1 MKVLDGFQD
10 AYGAYFTPPL
20 HAGLRSG
27 RYYGIP
33 ASVIGNTAIAA
44 DTIYWTPVLVPER
57 TTIIELGCN
66 VVTTGT
72 ATLASL
78 GLYRLG
84 AGVLTAMALPTEF
97 SVTST
102 GSKAATVSV
111 VADPGVYFIGIVV
124 NGTVTISTATPSGPS
139 GPAGI
144 YGGMHGAATPTAA
157 GSTDIGLTT
166 SYTYA
171 ALPSP
176 TYALSNTVYGGII
189 VPHLTYRI

>member
-10 AYGAYFTPPL
+10 AYNVHLSPPL

-27 RYYGIP
+27 RYYGVP
-33 ASVIGNTAIAA
+33 AAVINNAA
-44 DTIYWTPVLVPER
+44 LAGDTIYWTPVFVPER
-57 TTIIELGCN
+57 TTIVELGCN

-72 ATLASL
+72 ATLARL
-78 GLYRLG
+78 GMYRLG
-84 AGVLTAMALPTEF
+84 AGTLTAVALPTEF
-97 SVTST
+97 SVST
-102 GSKAATVSV
+102 TGAKAATISAPVE
-111 VADPGVYFIGIVV
+111 PGTYFIAIVL
-124 NGTVTISTATPSGPS
+124 NGSITISTAQVNGTA

-157 GSTDIGLTT
+157 GSADVGLTT

-176 TYALSNTVYGGII
+176 TYALSNTVYGGIVI
-189 VPHLTYRI
+189 PHLTYRI